1 MYKLAKGV
9 SPTIK
14 EEIFWFRNSS
24 RYNLRGQD
32 IFEIPFRNLVYNSNE
47 SISYLGPYVWELV
60 PDKLEIINSLNGLKE
75 QIKKLNSENCHVDYV
90 KPTFN
95 MLVL

>member
-9 SPTIK
+9 SPTIM

-32 IFEIPFRNLVYNSNE
+32 IFEIPLRNSVYNGKE
-47 SISYLGPYVWELV
+47 SISYLSPYVWELV

-75 QIKKLNSENCHVDYV
+75 QIKKLSENCHVDYV
-90 KPTFN
+90 KHTFN